1 MVRAIHSGSAGGGV
15 GAWVV
20 TADLFAGIL
29 LFVLM
34 GVALFPRPASVRFT
48 ERLVEAM
55 NTATQITAAIERGL
69 RASLPADAPPVLVEE
84 TQVSIPSGALFRS
97 FGYDDFV
104 TDPTKLRFLGALR
117 DAVRL
122 ALDAVEPSRRRFVKV
137 IIEGHTDSN
146 PIVRAAVTRAIPTNW
161 ELSARR
167 ATGVLRFF
175 AEGGMGAADY
185 NIVAV
190 GLADTVQ
197 AAPNTTEEGRAAN
210 RRIIIRITPDIE
222 AIRAS
227 IGARSR

>member
-1 MVRAIHSGSAGGGV
+1 MFRATHHRPLGSGV
-15 GAWVV
+15 GPWVA

-55 NTATQITAAIERGL
+55 NTATEITSAMEKHL
-69 RASLPADAPPVLVEE
+69 RRSLPAGERGVIFEE
-84 TQVSIPSGALFRS
+84 TRVSIPSGALFRS
-97 FGYDDFV
+97 FGYDDFM
-104 TDPTKLRFLGALR
+104 TDSTKLDFLAALR
-117 DAVRL
+117 DAVRF
-122 ALDAVEPSRRRFVKV
+122 ALDAIEPSRRRFVKV

-146 PIVRAAVTRAIPTNW
+146 PILPAAVTRAIPTNW

-175 AEGGMGAADY
+175 AEGGMRAADY

-190 GLADTVQ
+190 GLADTVP
-197 AAPNTTEEGRAAN
+197 AASNTTDEGRAAN
-210 RRIIIRITPDIE
+210 RRIVIRIAPDIE

-227 IGARSR
+227 IDTRPR